1 MLVTITNAV
10 QQTQTFIVFL
20 LIAVIASSRM
30 HGSISLS
37 KERSAELKG
46 VAILT
51 VIFAHI
57 GYYLTTDTS
66 FLSPLSISAGVG
78 VNVFLFL
85 SGYGLTH
92 SALQHHD
99 GILGFYK
106 KRLSKIFIPLWI
118 ILPILLLADWLFL
131 HITRSPTT
139 IWQSLIGF
147 FPKAD
152 LYESIDSPLWYFTF
166 IIGNYVI
173 FPLVFWKRAPIL
185 SAVALTFIAR
195 YIAKHVYP
203 SFVDEG
209 VQGMYLVH
217 LYAFPLGMA
226 VAGAALHAHQWFG
239 DAFGKL
245 RTEMQKHPRITLML
259 RWTLSAIL
267 LGFFAYGS
275 LHADI
280 GQGAWPEQKQ
290 SLITMTSLILLFML
304 KPFESRF
311 LALVGIYSYEIYLFH
326 WPLLYRYDFL
336 YTRLPPALATM
347 AWLLCFVVLG
357 KLFQETIKQLSS
369 WPYRRKIKGGKEAP
383 LTSE

>member
-1 MLVTITNAV
+1 MIVPISDAFH
-10 QQTQTFIVFL
+10 QTQTFIVFL
-20 LIAVIASSRM
+20 LIAVFASSRM
-30 HGSISLS
+30 HGDISLS

-46 VAILT
+46 VAILA

-57 GYYLTTDTS
+57 GYYLTTDNS

-92 SALQHHD
+92 SALQRYD
-99 GILGFYK
+99 GILSFYK

-139 IWQSLIGF
+139 IWQSFIGF

-152 LYESIDSPLWYFTF
+152 LYESINSPLWYFTF
-166 IIGNYVI
+166 IVGNYVL
-173 FPLVFWKRAPIL
+173 FPLVFWKRAPIV
-185 SAVALTFIAR
+185 SAIVLAFIER

-203 SFVDEG
+203 SFVGEG

-217 LYAFPLGMA
+217 LYAFPLGIA
-226 VAGAALHAHQWFG
+226 VAGAVLHAHQWFQHSLH
-239 DAFGKL
+239 KL
-245 RTEMQKHPRITLML
+245 RASVHEHPRTILAL

-267 LGFFAYGS
+267 LACFAYGS

-280 GQGAWPEQKQ
+280 GKGAWPEQKQ

-311 LALVGIYSYEIYLFH
+311 LALMGIYSYEIYLFH

-336 YTRLPPALATM
+336 YARVPPALATIL
-347 AWLLCFVVLG
+347 WLALFVGIG
-357 KLFQETIKQLSS
+357 KGFQQLTERLSLKKRSS
-369 WPYRRKIKGGKEAP
+369 
-383 LTSE
+383 

>member
-1 MLVTITNAV
+1 MIVPISDALH
-10 QQTQTFIVFL
+10 QTQTFIVFL
-20 LIAVIASSRM
+20 LIAVLASSRM
-30 HGSISLS
+30 HGDISLS

-57 GYYLTTDTS
+57 GYYLTTDNS

-92 SALQHHD
+92 SALQRHD

-118 ILPILLLADWLFL
+118 ILPILLLVDWLFL

-139 IWQSLIGF
+139 ILQSLIGF

-152 LYESIDSPLWYFTF
+152 LYESLNSPLWYFTF
-166 IIGNYVI
+166 IVGNYI
-173 FPLVFWKRAPIL
+173 LFPLVFWKRAPVL
-185 SAVALTFIAR
+185 SAIALALIGR
-195 YIAKHVYP
+195 YITKHVYP
-203 SFVDEG
+203 EFVDEG

-217 LYAFPLGMA
+217 LYAFPLGIA
-226 VAGAALHAHQWFG
+226 AAGTVLHVHKWF
-239 DAFGKL
+239 
-245 RTEMQKHPRITLML
+245 KHLWHKISTSIHEHPHITLAL
-259 RWTLSAIL
+259 RWIASATLL
-267 LGFFAYGS
+267 WFFAYAS

-280 GQGAWPEQKQ
+280 GKGPWPEQKQ
-290 SLITMTSLILLFML
+290 SLITMTSLILLFMV

-311 LALVGIYSYEIYLFH
+311 LALVGVYSYEIYLFH

-336 YTRLPPALATM
+336 YSRFPPALATIL
-347 AWLLCFVVLG
+347 WLTCFLVIG
-357 KLFQETIKQLSS
+357 KGFQLLTERLSS
-369 WPYRRKIKGGKEAP
+369 KKRPPSDQDTKNPRP
-383 LTSE
+383 